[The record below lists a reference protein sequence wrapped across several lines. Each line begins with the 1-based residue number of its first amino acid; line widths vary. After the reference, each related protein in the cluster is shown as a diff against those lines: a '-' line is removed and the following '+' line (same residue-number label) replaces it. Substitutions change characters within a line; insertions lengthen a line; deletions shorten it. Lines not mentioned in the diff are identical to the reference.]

1 MPRRKKAQNKAEERK
16 KHYDSHGK
24 KKVEDFVPQTN
35 VEECKKRRDN
45 QSDQEK
51 EIAQE
56 KKKKQE
62 RVRYKED
69 DHKQKKLDDY
79 QKNKEKINENL
90 RKKRE
95 ETKNK
100 PQHKVDQ
107 NLAEDMDI
115 IDQAERM
122 KNTDPQGYE
131 DWWSNVHA
139 KALENHLS
147 FEANDNDPRRDDPN

>member
-1 MPRRKKAQNKAEERK
+1 MPRRKKAQNKAEK
-16 KHYDSHGK
+16 NQKFYDSHGK
-24 KKVEDFVPQTN
+24 KKAEDFVPQTGA
-35 VEECKKRRDN
+35 ERFKKHHDN

-56 KKKKQE
+56 KDKEKK

-90 RKKRE
+90 RNKRE
-95 ETKNK
+95 ENKNK

-139 KALENHLS
+139 KAL
-147 FEANDNDPRRDDPN
+147 